1 MAERC
6 KSKRVKFPNNK
17 QRDFLFSAKNKIG
30 INWSEFAKIL
40 KISTRNLSD
49 WKQEKLTL
57 PLSAVKTICKKAG
70 LRLPQNIKLLSPY
83 WYAKKGA
90 RKGGLAVLKKY
101 KIVGGDPKIRMKR
114 WQEWWEKEGKFKKQP
129 ILDRFPIKKPPFSAK
144 LAEFVGIVLGD
155 GGISQRQ
162 VSITLNR
169 ETDKEYI
176 KFVKKMI
183 KSLFGVSPGLYS
195 HLKSKA
201 DTIVVSRTELVDYLT
216 QKKLGL
222 KTGNKVKQKIDIPKW
237 ILRKKEYKIACL
249 RGLMDTDGTVIIH
262 KYKSNNQYYVYKKLG
277 FTSRSFPLLKSV
289 NNILIELKIK
299 NRIAKDQYDIRIEAI
314 DDVKKYFDLVG
325 SSNPKHLKRYLTR
338 L

>member
-1 MAERC
+1 MAERH
-6 KSKRVKFPNNK
+6 KSKRVKFPKNK
-17 QRDFLFSAKNKIG
+17 QRDFLFAAKNKLSIT
-30 INWSEFAKIL
+30 WSTFAKVL
-40 KISTRNLSD
+40 KISERNLSD

-57 PLSAVKTICKKAG
+57 PLSTVKTICKKAG
-70 LRLPQNIKLLSPY
+70 LHLPANIKLLSPY

-90 RKGGLAVLKKY
+90 RKGGLAVLEKY
-101 KIVGGDPKIRMKR
+101 KIVGGDPKIRMEK
-114 WQEWWEKEGKFKKQP
+114 WQEWWKKEGKFKKHP

-176 KFVKKMI
+176 EFVKKII
-183 KSLFGVSPGLYS
+183 KDLFDTSSGLYP
-195 HLKSKA
+195 HLRSKA
-201 DTIVVSRTELVDYLT
+201 DTIVISRTELVEYLT
-216 QKKLGL
+216 QKLGL
-222 KTGNKVKQKIDIPKW
+222 KIGNKVKQRIDIPKW

-249 RGLMDTDGTVIIH
+249 RGLVDTDGTLIIH
-262 KYKSNNQYYVYKKLG
+262 RYKSKNRFYVYKKLG

-289 NNILIELKIK
+289 NGILTELKIK
-299 NRIAKDQYDIRIEAI
+299 NRIAKDQYDIRIEAVA
-314 DDVKKYFDLVG
+314 DVKKYFDLIG
-325 SSNPKHLKRYLTR
+325 SSNPKHLKRYLTG

>member
-1 MAERC
+1 MAERH
-6 KSKRVKFPNNK
+6 KSKRVKFPKNK
-17 QRDFLFSAKNKIG
+17 QRGFLFSAKNKLG
-30 INWSEFAKIL
+30 ITWSEFAKIL

-49 WKQEKLTL
+49 WKQERITL
-57 PLSAVKTICKKAG
+57 PLSTVKTICKKAD
-70 LRLPQNIKLLSPY
+70 LTLPLDIQLLSPY
-83 WYAKKGA
+83 WYATKGA
-90 RKGGLAVLKKY
+90 SKGGLAVMKKY
-101 KIVGGDPKIRMKR
+101 KIVGGDPKIRMKK
-114 WQEWWEKEGKFKKQP
+114 WQEWWEKEGKFKRYP
-129 ILDRFPIKKPPFSAK
+129 ILDRFPIKKPLFSVK

-176 KFVKKMI
+176 KFVKKII
-183 KSLFGVSPGLYS
+183 KDLFGVSPGLYS

-201 DTIVVSRTELVDYLT
+201 DTIVVSRTELVEYLT
-216 QKKLGL
+216 QKLGL
-222 KTGNKVKQKIDIPKW
+222 KMGNKVKQKIDVPKW
-237 ILRKKEYKIACL
+237 IMRKRNYKTACL
-249 RGLMDTDGTVIIH
+249 RGLVDTDGTVIIH
-262 KYKSNNQYYVYKKLG
+262 KYKSKNRYYVYKKLG

-289 NNILIELKIK
+289 NNILTGLKIK

-325 SSNPKHLKRYLTR
+325 SSNPKHLKRYLSG